1 MRLRWVVLA
10 GIGLVLTLMA
20 TVVLMV
26 SPGSDP
32 PEASASAK
40 NDVPDQML
48 ELYSEA
54 AERCPGLSWT
64 ILAAIGK
71 VETDHARNV
80 HTSSAG
86 AQGPMQFMPGTWN
99 AYRVDA
105 DNDGSAN
112 VQGVSDAVHSAAN
125 YLCANGAG
133 DPASL
138 DAAIFRYNHSYEY
151 VRKVRE
157 IAASYALS
165 PTIGGTVQDV
175 LSNPRI
181 TLTRNARRDLEQ
193 GLVDQRVVALLAE
206 IGRRHDIAVS
216 VLRSGHSRCVGGSE
230 YAGCSV
236 SNHFFGRGADIYKID
251 GNLVTQNNDAA
262 RELTLW
268 LNSVEQDYRPGE
280 IGSPFSDLTAGP
292 LFSDEDHTD
301 HIHIGFDST
310 S

>member
-1 MRLRWVVLA
+1 MFA

-26 SPGSDP
+26 SPGSDA
-32 PEASASAK
+32 PEASASAR
-40 NDVPDQML
+40 NDVPSQML
-48 ELYSEA
+48 ELYSQA
-54 AERCPGLSWT
+54 ADRCPGLSWT

-105 DNDGSAN
+105 DNDGRAD
-112 VQGVSDAVHSAAN
+112 VQSVSDAVHSAAN

-193 GLVDQRVVALLAE
+193 GLVDERVIALLAE
-206 IGRRHDIAVS
+206 IGRRHDFSVS

-236 SNHFFGRGADIYKID
+236 SNHFFGRGADIYKVD
-251 GNLVTQNNDAA
+251 GKLVTSSNESA

-268 LNSVEQDYRPGE
+268 LSSVEKANRPTE

-292 LFSDEDHTD
+292 LFTDESHDD
-301 HIHIGFDST
+301 HIHIGFGT

>member
-1 MRLRWVVLA
+1 MVLA

-26 SPGSDP
+26 SPGSDVSP
-32 PEASASAK
+32 ASASAK
-40 NDVPDQML
+40 SDVPSPML
-48 ELYSEA
+48 ELYTEA

-105 DNDGSAN
+105 DSNGRAD
-112 VQGVSDAVHSAAN
+112 VQSVSDAVHSAAN

-165 PTIGGTVQDV
+165 PTVGGTVADV
-175 LSNPRI
+175 LNNPNI

-193 GLVDQRVVALLAE
+193 GLVEQRVVAVLAE
-206 IGRRHDIAVS
+206 IGRRHDIAIS
-216 VLRSGHSRCVGGSE
+216 VLKTGHSRCVGGFE
-230 YAGCSV
+230 YSGCNV
-236 SNHFFGRGADIYKID
+236 SNHIFGRGADIYKVN
-251 GNLVTQNNDAA
+251 GRLVTSNNEAA

-268 LNSVEQDYRPGE
+268 LSSVEVAYRPTE

-292 LFSDEDHTD
+292 LFNDESHND
-301 HIHIGFDST
+301 HIHIGFDR
-310 S
+310 